1 MYLDTPIL
9 IDDATNDV
17 NVLTEDKRASQ
28 FSKRR
33 STTPHANRASV
44 IQIRKRGGVDG
55 SAEITQGQS
64 HV

>member
-44 IQIRKRGGVDG
+44 IQIRKRGVDG

-64 HV
+64 PV